1 MMRVVYKYD
10 IFTYIYVRTVY
21 YFVNLYNIFLIH
33 RSKSFVFA
41 SRLRK
46 SFVEDLKAYSV
57 SI

>member
-46 SFVEDLKAYSV
+46 SFVEDLQAYSV